1 MMRKVKL
8 IFLVVLLGALC
19 GSLWCPSDG
28 SAQTPPNAPAA
39 TAILRGKVTTGPTVP
54 VERAGGPPAIA
65 PVAGASVNVTD
76 PNGVPIAS
84 AITGADGTYRVP
96 VAPGDYLVTV
106 TPPRRMLRRFV
117 PRQVTVTSGAP
128 TVLDITL
135 DTGIR

>member
-76 PNGVPIAS
+76 PNGYQSHRRSPARTAPTEYRS
-84 AITGADGTYRVP
+84 RPAIT
-96 VAPGDYLVTV
+96 
-106 TPPRRMLRRFV
+106 
-117 PRQVTVTSGAP
+117 S
-128 TVLDITL
+128 
-135 DTGIR
+135 